1 MTRRTVRF
9 AGFAVAVAFRLVPK
23 RLRFRAAVLFARAI
37 EPLIRTSRV
46 HQERAALRIDGLRET
61 SLQLVLMLLTR
72 YGTTFDPLVEIAGAE
87 HLPTAGAG
95 PLLFISPHTM
105 LSLLVPRVLRDRGY
119 EPLVLISTFPIR
131 FYGTADD
138 GNTLVPSPEMFFE
151 VRRAFRNGETVM
163 SMIDRGD
170 PERRNALFR
179 TVKGPFRVSDALIR
193 LALRSGAR
201 IVFFAV
207 KIDAASRVV
216 LHLGSPSSEGVS
228 GVVADFVQFV
238 DDMLLRDG
246 ATVPSGAID
255 STCPGVS

>member
-1 MTRRTVRF
+1 M
-9 AGFAVAVAFRLVPK
+9 
-23 RLRFRAAVLFARAI
+23 
-37 EPLIRTSRV
+37 
-46 HQERAALRIDGLRET
+46 HIDSLRET

-72 YGTTFDPLVEIAGAE
+72 HRTTFDPLVHIAGAE
-87 HLPTAGAG
+87 HLPPAGAG

-119 EPLVLISTFPIR
+119 EPLVLISAFPIR
-131 FYGTADD
+131 FYGTTTD

-163 SMIDRGD
+163 SMVDRGD

-207 KIDAASRVV
+207 KTDAASRVV
-216 LHLGSPSSEGVS
+216 LHLGAPSNEGVS
-228 GVVADFVQFV
+228 GVVSDFVKFV
-238 DDMLLRDG
+238 DDTLRG
-246 ATVPSGAID
+246 GTAPRAFSSASPTTAATA
-255 STCPGVS
+255 T